1 MRFVI
6 SLFLILVSSAAAA
19 STVLITGSNSGIG
32 FELARQYADE
42 GWHVIA
48 THRRETIP
56 ESLAALSGQYD
67 NVQVETLD
75 VTDMAG
81 IDALATKLASQPI
94 DVLLSNAGI
103 VGTFEQP
110 EQQFGTLDFDLF
122 HRFMDINSAGP
133 LRVAQGFYENVKTSE
148 QKKII
153 GITTGAAS
161 LTRTAQESYQKRLG
175 IRYRYWYN
183 MSKAALNMGYVG
195 LANDA
200 RADGVAVLLLN
211 PGVVRV
217 ARTAD
222 YQLTEEGLNI
232 ARDVDV
238 AAANIRKRIAELS
251 IEKSGTFMNGAGHV
265 SPW

>member
-1 MRFVI
+1 MRPVI
-6 SLFLILVSSAAAA
+6 LLFLFLVSTATGA

-32 FELARQYADE
+32 YELARQYADE

-48 THRRETIP
+48 THRRDTIP
-56 ESLAALSGQYD
+56 ESLATLSGQYD
-67 NVQVETLD
+67 SVQVETLD

-81 IDALATKLASQPI
+81 INTLATKLAGQPI
-94 DVLLSNAGI
+94 DVLLSNAAI

-122 HRFMDINSAGP
+122 HRFMDVNSAGP
-133 LRVAQGFYENVKTSE
+133 LRVAQSFYENVKASI
-148 QKKII
+148 QKKIV

-161 LTRTAQESYQKRLG
+161 MTRTAQESYQKKYG
-175 IRYRYWYN
+175 IKYRYWCN

-200 RADGVAVLLLN
+200 RSDGVALLLLS
-211 PGVVRV
+211 PGMVSV

-222 YQLTEEGLNI
+222 YQLTKEGHEF

-238 AAANIRKRIAELS
+238 VAADIRKRIAELS
-251 IEKSGTFMNGAGHV
+251 IETSRTFMNGAGRI

>member
-1 MRFVI
+1 MRKI
-6 SLFLILVSSAAAA
+6 TLILLLFIGSATSA

-32 FELARQYADE
+32 YELARQYADE
-42 GWHVIA
+42 GWQVIA
-48 THRRETIP
+48 THRRDTIP
-56 ESLAALSGQYD
+56 ESLATLSAQYD
-67 NVQVETLD
+67 NVHVETLD

-81 IDALATKLASQPI
+81 IDALVTKLDGQPI

-103 VGTFEQP
+103 VGTFDQP

-122 HRFMDINSAGP
+122 HRFMDTNSAGP
-133 LRVAQGFYENVKTSE
+133 LRLAQGFYENVKTSK

-183 MSKAALNMGYVG
+183 MSKAALNMGYIG

-211 PGVVRV
+211 PGIVRV
-217 ARTAD
+217 ARTAE
-222 YQLTEEGLNI
+222 YQLSEAGQEI

-238 AAANIRKRIAELS
+238 AAAGIRKRIDELS
-251 IEKSGTFMNGAGHV
+251 IETSGTFMNVAGRKA
-265 SPW
+265 PW